1 VRAGREVV
9 VAVFVLVLGKLVSL
23 AIMLAALTLAI
34 EVKAKARDLLVIEVY
49 GIHGH
54 AHGIT

>member
-1 VRAGREVV
+1 
-9 VAVFVLVLGKLVSL
+9 
-23 AIMLAALTLAI
+23 MLAALTLAI